1 MQGWLPQPYRAKV
14 TQRVRENSPQEDSW
28 GSAAWQGAKS
38 RVCHLAAVCARQ
50 DGHLT
55 ALRLSFSLIRE
66 LHDSWMASGR
76 EGVPD
81 PSLKT
86 TINLVRGPRTYQ
98 AVKAAAKQVH
108 GAHLHRGGG
117 QGRAGDRR
125 PEVQVEKVAQQ
136 VALRGDG
143 IQLLSGG
150 RSSGGRL
157 WALRALTPAG
167 TWGEAQQGRER
178 CCLGEARPRLRDL
191 PPGEA
196 SGLLTVLGACLHPT
210 SSPSHP

>member
-14 TQRVRENSPQEDSW
+14 TQRVRENSPQDSW

-38 RVCHLAAVCARQ
+38 RACHLGAVCAKQ

-55 ALRLSFSLIRE
+55 TLRPSFSLIRE
-66 LHDSWMASGR
+66 LHDPWMASGR

-98 AVKAAAKQVH
+98 AVKATAKQVH

-117 QGRAGDRR
+117 QGRAADRR
-125 PEVQVEKVAQQ
+125 PEVQVEEVTQQ

-143 IQLLSGG
+143 IQLLSGR
-150 RSSGGRL
+150 RSSWGRL
-157 WALRALTPAG
+157 WALRALAPAR
-167 TWGEAQQGRER
+167 TWGEAQQGQKWCR
-178 CCLGEARPRLRDL
+178 LGEARPHLRDP

-196 SGLLTVLGACLHPT
+196 PGLLTVPGACLHPT
-210 SSPSHP
+210 SSPSHA